1 MAWTSREVAERLAA
15 QMSSYREQLG
25 RRVVRYREAKG
36 WNQEDLAY
44 HSGVSNRTIQRLE
57 RGQHDGRVKTIQA
70 LARALDVDESD
81 LRGPPPEEAGD
92 DLRPLV
98 SSLAEQVARL
108 SEQIDRLEREQS
120 WRDAAAE

>member
-70 LARALDVDESD
+70 LARQLDVDGEI
-81 LRGPPPEEAGD
+81 GT
-92 DLRPLV
+92 V
-98 SSLAEQVARL
+98 SVAVLNNVDGARARVIVDCL
-108 SEQIDRLEREQS
+108 P
-120 WRDAAAE
+120 